1 MATHWTKLDNALV
14 DYHFARK
21 KNQPIFRD
29 GESTRTLFQVE
40 SGCVRLQKFCTE
52 GHRCILAFCYPGD
65 LFGLGVQ
72 GPDECD
78 AEATTTVR
86 VAQVSAA
93 ALDKLL
99 QSDTARGLELVSA
112 AHGRP
117 DLSAEHQL
125 VLSCGQA
132 EQKMAWFLG
141 QVAHNN
147 PVRIDDVVIARL
159 PMSRLDIADYLN
171 ITIETVS
178 REIGKLRDKGFI
190 QINSVRDIAIVKPA
204 GLAALTHIDHDRRAS
219 FVPDRHACTRSRVA

>member
-1 MATHWTKLDNALV
+1 MATHRIMLDKVLIE
-14 DYHFARK
+14 YQFARK

-29 GESTRTLFQVE
+29 GESARTLFQVE

-78 AEATTTVR
+78 AEATTTSR
-86 VAQVSAA
+86 VAQISSSA
-93 ALDKLL
+93 LNKLL
-99 QSDTARGLELVSA
+99 QRDTARGLEIVGA
-112 AHGRP
+112 AHGRS

-132 EQKMAWFLG
+132 EQKLAWFLG
-141 QVAHNN
+141 QVSHNN
-147 PVRIDDVVIARL
+147 PVRIDDLVIARL

-178 REIGKLRDKGFI
+178 REIGKLRDKGLI
-190 QINSVRDIAIVKPA
+190 QINSVRDIAILKPA